1 MVQQIQA
8 MEWMENLSE
17 VETGGGRIEKVIVIH
32 CIEEGTVTAHFPN
45 GDENKSFTAGMDR
58 TLNGVAITIDSGKFD
73 INVR

>member
-17 VETGGGRIEKVIVIH
+17 METGGGRIENVIVIH
-32 CIEEGTVTAHFPN
+32 CIEDGTVTAHFKN
-45 GDENKSFTAGMDR
+45 DDEEKSFTAGMDR
-58 TLNGVAITIDSGKFD
+58 TLNSVAITIDSGKFD